1 MPFIKKY
8 LLPHPWNVRYARCVA
23 QAKYRREEWAFTPE
37 TWMRHWENSGV
48 MEHCH
53 RKSYGYCMVR
63 LDSIEAWGP
72 HNCIIVPRRQQL
84 NKILDRGMTRV
95 RRDPEPW
102 KEQDDVTPKHKRNR
116 SFE

>member
-1 MPFIKKY
+1 MPFTKKY
-8 LLPHPWNVRYARCVA
+8 FLPHPWNVRYARCVA

-48 MEHCH
+48 MEHCT
-53 RKSYGYCMVR
+53 RKTYGYCMVR
-63 LDSIEAWGP
+63 LDPIEAWGP

-84 NKILDRGMTRV
+84 NKILDRGMTGV
-95 RRDPEPW
+95 KRDRTKW
-102 KEQDDVTPKHKRNR
+102 TEQDDVTPKKKQNR